1 MMKTQKP
8 EIHEQTINSIFNI
21 DHKYSNLLGNIIKF
35 LTDEQELY
43 IINKKFNK
51 AYLLFVDSLKFN
63 DAGSIYAFNLWWSYF
78 STIKKDCPKPNFKQI
93 KINFNSTTNVLYFP
107 DYSRNSLH
115 FPKGL
120 NIEKLIFQDISF
132 MSINQFSIINL
143 PSTIKSITNY
153 YGGFALPPNIE
164 ELSSYTIINLDNLL
178 KLRKLEILQDSF
190 NRALVQRLSIAEYD
204 LSNCISIQYL
214 IINKLFD
221 NLLDTQLRIILPSN
235 LVSLEI
241 GQCIGGNINNL
252 PNTLKSIKLLNRY
265 TPSLRNLH
273 EGLIQLI
280 YEYDDY
286 NFSSNNLNK
295 YANDY
300 LCEIIIPTTLKY
312 LKLPYCKSYVRV
324 RNNEKSDLTI
334 LDADQSQFYHD
345 NPELI
350 DNLHKIETVRIQ
362 IETLPLYGFY
372 QNLSKLIINSGT
384 FNENID
390 FSSLNKMKEIRL
402 KLWKF
407 NSNLVLPPFVEKVFL
422 YFDYFFNKPFIVP
435 DSVNTFM
442 LMRDI
447 NSFDNE
453 NDDEY
458 IEWEDNKSKFKLT
471 NLPNSIETLILS
483 GIRNIDFPTK
493 LKNLYIFHDDWDNE
507 FDFSKLPDSLETIY
521 FEFCNDLRYKTNVKI
536 VSRIDNSM
544 EFINSIMP
552 EINFV

>member
-1 MMKTQKP
+1 MKTQKP